1 MHHNISLKINVVLAS
16 EFESVY
22 CDENP
27 TWKDTTWNEAFEKAI
42 ETKEAINEIE
52 SLVADECEKAGTLV
66 EKIKAILEK
75 LK

>member
-22 CDENP
+22 RDAN
-27 TWKDTTWNEAFEKAI
+27 TTWNEAFEKAI

-52 SLVADECEKAGTLV
+52 SLIADEIVGDALV
-66 EKIKAILEK
+66 EKIEHILER
-75 LK
+75 LR